1 MAQIISVCSE
11 KGGVGKTTSAI
22 NIAGGLVQLG
32 KKVLVLDLDQQGNAS
47 RQLGYVRD
55 GFPTTSEF
63 IYNTIAE
70 TPTDVETL
78 IRHSENGVD
87 YIPASP
93 LLTGITTFMAN
104 DADNNYIIKRALN
117 NEVFDKYDYI
127 LMDCRTLL
135 DLLVSNAMN
144 ASDSVIIPVESGM
157 FSFDGLEKL
166 LGKIKSLNGSTNKTL
181 KVLGIL
187 LNKQQRTNISSSI
200 ADAIREEYG
209 DITFNTGIPFCPAQS
224 ENAVLNQSASVN
236 DKNSTMG
243 QAFMAVAKEIIEKT
257 EGV

>member
-1 MAQIISVCSE
+1 MAKIISVCSE

-22 NIAGGLVQLG
+22 NIASGLVQLG

-47 RQLGYVRD
+47 RLLGFERD
-55 GFPTTSEF
+55 GRPTTSEL

-70 TPTDVETL
+70 APVEPESF
-78 IRHSENGVD
+78 IRSTECGVD

-104 DADNNYIIKRALN
+104 DVDNNYIIKRALE
-117 NEVFDKYDYI
+117 NETFQSYDYI

-166 LGKIKSLNGSTNKTL
+166 LGKVKSLNGSTNKTL

-187 LNKQQRTNISSSI
+187 LNKQQRTNISTSI

-209 DITFNTGIPFCPAQS
+209 DITFKTGIPFCPAQS
-224 ENAVLNQSASVN
+224 ENAVLSQTASVN
-236 DKNSTMG
+236 DKSSSMG
-243 QAFMAVAKEIIEKT
+243 QAFMAVAQEVIEKA
-257 EGV
+257 EVE